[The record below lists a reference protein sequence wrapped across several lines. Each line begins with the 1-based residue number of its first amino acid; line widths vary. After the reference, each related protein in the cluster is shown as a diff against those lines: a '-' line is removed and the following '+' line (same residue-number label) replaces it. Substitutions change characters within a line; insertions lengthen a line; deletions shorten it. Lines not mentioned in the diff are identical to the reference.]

1 MMRGAKFVRPPFG
14 TELLA
19 NACIIYGEK
28 ALTADPDME
37 EEHEPCFWV
46 EEGLDHLVLLERLI
60 LYARLVLSDLVTG
73 LSGRRMPMTQAHT
86 IVIAPVI
93 QNIARH

>member
-1 MMRGAKFVRPPFG
+1 MPVGIVRSVERCAVYPRPLMMRGAKFVRPPFG

-60 LYARLVLSDLVTG
+60 LYARLVLSDLVV
-73 LSGRRMPMTQAHT
+73 Q
-86 IVIAPVI
+86 
-93 QNIARH
+93 